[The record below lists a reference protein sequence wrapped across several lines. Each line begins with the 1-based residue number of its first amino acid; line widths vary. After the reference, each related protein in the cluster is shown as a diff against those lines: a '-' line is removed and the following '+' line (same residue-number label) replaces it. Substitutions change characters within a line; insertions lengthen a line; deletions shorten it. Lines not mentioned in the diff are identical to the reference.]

1 MTAIL
6 YSFRRCPYAM
16 RARLAIKSS
25 QVQVELR
32 EVVLRSKPQAMLQ
45 ISPKGTVPVLQ
56 LTDGEVIE
64 ESWEI
69 VHWATQQQ
77 DPSQLRGNQQR
88 VDQANQLIEQNDN
101 EFKQWLDRYKYSDRH
116 PEFSAEHYRSQAE
129 PFLSALDQ
137 RLSQHEFLL
146 DQQPSLA
153 DIGIFPFIR
162 QFAHVDLEWFQE
174 CPYPHLQRWFEHY
187 IASDLFA
194 SIMNKYQPWHN
205 EQTAIYF

>member
-1 MTAIL
+1 
-6 YSFRRCPYAM
+6 M

-32 EVVLRSKPQAMLQ
+32 EVVLRNKPQAMLQ

-56 LTDGEVIE
+56 LTDGKVIE

-69 VHWATQQQ
+69 VHWATQQH
-77 DPSQLRGNQQR
+77 PSQLRGNQQR

-129 PFLSALDQ
+129 PFLSALNQ

-153 DIGIFPFIR
+153 DIGVFPFIR
-162 QFAHVDLEWFQE
+162 QFAHVDLEWFQQ
-174 CPYPHLQRWFEHY
+174 CPYPHLQRWFKHY

-194 SIMNKYQPWHN
+194 SIMNKYPSWN
-205 EQTAIYF
+205 DEQIAIYF

>member
-1 MTAIL
+1 
-6 YSFRRCPYAM
+6 M

-25 QVQVELR
+25 QLQVELR

-56 LTDGEVIE
+56 FADGKVIE

-77 DPSQLRGNQQR
+77 DPSQLRGSQQR
-88 VDQANQLIEQNDN
+88 VDTANQLIEQNDN

-116 PEFSAEHYRSQAE
+116 PEFPAEHYRSQAE

-153 DIGIFPFIR
+153 DIGVFPFIR
-162 QFAHVDLEWFQE
+162 QFAHVDLEWFQQS
-174 CPYPHLQRWFEHY
+174 PYLHLQRWFEYY
-187 IASDLFA
+187 INSDLFA
-194 SIMNKYQPWHN
+194 SIMNKYPPWHDD
-205 EQTAIYF
+205 QTAIYF